1 LIFYSLS
8 HLIARQ
14 RPPTQIWIILKIPGY
29 PSGHAIG
36 VIVFYGLMAYLLA
49 PKIRSTLGKGLVI
62 GAALLISLFVGFSRV
77 FTAGHY
83 LTDVLAG
90 YSIGIAWTG
99 AIYTL
104 VEIYFTKRKH

>member
-1 LIFYSLS
+1 
-8 HLIARQ
+8 
-14 RPPTQIWIILKIPGY
+14 
-29 PSGHAIG
+29 
-36 VIVFYGLMAYLLA
+36 MAYLLA
-49 PKIRSTLGKGLVI
+49 PKIRSALGKVLVVA
-62 GAALLISLFVGFSRV
+62 AALFIMGFVGFSRV

-104 VEIYFTKRKH
+104 VEIYFQKRKNQKNLSEK